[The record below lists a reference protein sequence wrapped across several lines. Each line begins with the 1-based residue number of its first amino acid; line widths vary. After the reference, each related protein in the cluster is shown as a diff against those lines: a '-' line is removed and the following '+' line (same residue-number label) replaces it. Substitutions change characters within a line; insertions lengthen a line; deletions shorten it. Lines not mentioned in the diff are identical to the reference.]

1 MRAARLR
8 WALNRLRAMS
18 AAEVGFRVS
27 RKVQGTA
34 ERAGLGLVRH
44 TPPAAGTSGSA
55 WVSALPSHFDKAVY
69 TRAADRV
76 LDGVFDVFALHDLEL
91 GFPPRWNVDPKTRI
105 RGPQGFGK
113 SIDYRDAGRVGDVK
127 YLWELNRHLELVTL
141 AQAWHLTG
149 AEPYSHGCRTL
160 LDSWFSQCPY
170 PQGLNWCV
178 SLEHAVRL
186 SNWAFAWFLLGGER
200 STLFVGAPG
209 REFRQRWLS
218 SIYQHCHFIARH
230 WSRHSSANNHLLGE
244 ATGLFIATTVW
255 PLWPES
261 RRWSARARR
270 ELTRGALEQTFSDGV
285 NREQAIW
292 YHHAVA
298 DMMLIAGLFAR
309 RNGVDLGG
317 DYWRRLEAM
326 LSFIASLMDAGGN
339 VPAIGDADEGVL
351 VRLVPGD
358 GRGRDRAPGGE
369 PVPGQPLAGGPGQ
382 PVAGGVFRSL
392 LATGALLF
400 GRPDLAL
407 KAGRFDDKTRW
418 LLGDEPAESFEL
430 LRVSAAGESK
440 SAEQREFR
448 EGGYYVL
455 GEAFATEREIR
466 IVADAGPLG
475 YLSIAAHGHA
485 DALAFT
491 LSVGGKP
498 ILVDPGTFGYGAGTR
513 WRHYF
518 KGTSAHN
525 TVVVDRQ
532 DQSDY
537 GGSFLWLNHAAAH
550 AEKVQ
555 LEGEAQELVAA
566 HDGYRRLPDPVT
578 HRRTWEYRD
587 ATLTVTDELSCAG
600 RHDVEICWHFAPECH
615 VSLEAGAVVTAGR
628 GGARVELAC
637 PDGLAASVVKA
648 QEEPPRGWFSSQFD
662 VKVPT
667 STAVFAGA
675 IHGKT
680 TFRSQIRIS
689 VA

>member
-8 WALNRLRAMS
+8 WTLNRLRAMS
-18 AAEVGFRVS
+18 AAEVGFRVR
-27 RKVQGTA
+27 RKVQGTV
-34 ERAGLGLVRH
+34 ERAGLGLALQ
-44 TPPAAGTSGSA
+44 TPPAAGTSGNA
-55 WVSALPSHFDKAVY
+55 WVAVLPSHFDKSLY

-76 LDGVFDVFALHDLEL
+76 LDGVFDVFALHNLDL

-105 RGPQGFGK
+105 QAPQGFGK
-113 SIDYRDAGRVGDVK
+113 SIDYRDVGRVGDVK
-127 YLWELNRHLELVTL
+127 YLWEINRHLELVTL

-149 AEPYSHGCRTL
+149 AEPYAHGCRTL
-160 LDSWFSQCPY
+160 LDSWFAQCPY
-170 PQGLNWCV
+170 PQGVNWCV

-186 SNWAFAWFLLGGER
+186 VNWAFAWFLLGGER
-200 STLFVGAPG
+200 STLFTGAQG

-244 ATGLFIATTVW
+244 ATGLFIAATVW

-261 RRWSARARR
+261 KRWSARARW
-270 ELTRGALEQTFSDGV
+270 ELTRGALEQTFPDGV

-298 DMMLIAGLFAR
+298 DMMLLAGLFAR
-309 RNGVDLGG
+309 RNGIDLGG

-326 LSFIASLMDAGGN
+326 LSFIASIMDVGGH

-351 VRLVPGD
+351 VRLAPESAD
-358 GRGRDRAPGGE
+358 GRRRQPGPRD
-369 PVPGQPLAGGPGQ
+369 AG
-382 PVAGGVFRSL
+382 AVFRSL

-400 GRPDLAL
+400 GRPELAL
-407 KAGRFDDKTRW
+407 KAGRFDDKSRW

-430 LRVSAAGESK
+430 LTGSAGEELK
-440 SAEQREFR
+440 LPVQRAFP
-448 EGGYYVL
+448 EGGYFIL
-455 GEAFATEREIR
+455 GEAFETDREIR

-491 LSVGGKP
+491 LSAGGKP
-498 ILVDPGTFGYGAGTR
+498 LLVDTGTFGYGAGTR
-513 WRHYF
+513 WRRHF

-525 TVVVDRQ
+525 TVVVDGL

-537 GGSFLWLNHAAAH
+537 GGSFLWLNHAQAQAQ
-550 AEKVQ
+550 AVDLTGEVQ
-555 LEGEAQELVAA
+555 QLVAV
-566 HDGYRRLPDPVT
+566 HNGYRRLPDPVM
-578 HRRTWEYRD
+578 HRRTWQYHA
-587 ATLTVTDELSCAG
+587 ATLTIIDELVCSG
-600 RHDVEICWHFAPECH
+600 RHDIEIFWHFAPECS
-615 VSLEAGAVVTAGR
+615 VSLQAAAIVVAERDGVR
-628 GGARVELAC
+628 AELAC
-637 PDGLAASVVKA
+637 PGGLAATVVKG
-648 QEEPPRGWFSSQFD
+648 QEQPPRGWFSSEFD

-675 IHGKT
+675 IHGNT
-680 TFRSQIRIS
+680 TFRSRFRIS